1 MTRLTIFLFFFTLST
16 MAQQV
21 QDTLGKVKTTEE
33 ATNTEIIIGRPKN
46 ALKHYPLFIVDG
58 KRYKTKKPEKDIKI
72 ATEDIE
78 YIVVFLPPEAK
89 KRFGKRAKYGAIYV
103 ISKKELQKAIEIFG
117 KKDKRGLKIRKRR
130 YREIWEVYQ
139 FNLAESKLSD
149 PSNQFDPTGEHNS
162 SEKTKD

>member
-1 MTRLTIFLFFFTLST
+1 MTRLAIFLFFFTLST

-21 QDTLGKVKTTEE
+21 QDTLGKVKTPEE
-33 ATNTEIIIGRPKN
+33 ATNTKIIIGRPKN

-149 PSNQFDPTGEHNS
+149 PTEN
-162 SEKTKD
+162 

>member
-1 MTRLTIFLFFFTLST
+1 MTRLTIFLFFFTFST
-16 MAQQV
+16 MAQEV
-21 QDTLGKVKTTEE
+21 QDTLGKVKTLEE
-33 ATNTEIIIGRPKN
+33 ATNTKIIIGRPKN

-58 KRYKTKKPEKDIKI
+58 KRYKTKKTEKDIKI

>member
-1 MTRLTIFLFFFTLST
+1 MTRFAIFLFFFTLST

-21 QDTLGKVKTTEE
+21 QDTLGKVKIPEE
-33 ATNTEIIIGRPKN
+33 ATNTKIIIGRPKN

-78 YIVVFLPPEAK
+78 NMVVFLPPEAK
-89 KRFGKRAKYGAIYV
+89 KRFGKRARFGVVYM
-103 ISKKELQKAIEIFG
+103 ISKEGFQKAKEIASEIG
-117 KKDKRGLKIRKRR
+117 KRR
-130 YREIWEVYQ
+130 LDKKERRYKEIWEVYQ

-149 PSNQFDPTGEHNS
+149 PTEN
-162 SEKTKD
+162 

>member
-1 MTRLTIFLFFFTLST
+1 MIRIIILLFFFTLST

-21 QDTLGKVKTTEE
+21 QDTLGKVKTPEE
-33 ATNTEIIIGRPKN
+33 VTNTKIIIGRPKN

-149 PSNQFDPTGEHNS
+149 PTEN
-162 SEKTKD
+162 